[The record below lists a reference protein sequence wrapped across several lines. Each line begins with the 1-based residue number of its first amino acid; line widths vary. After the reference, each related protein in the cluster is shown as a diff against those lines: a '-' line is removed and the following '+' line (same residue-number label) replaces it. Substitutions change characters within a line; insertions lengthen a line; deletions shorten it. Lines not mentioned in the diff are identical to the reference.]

1 MQLSDFIGFF
11 SIGLTYGATGT
22 AVFAGPD
29 VLVKA
34 CVGRE
39 LAHIWAGFYCC
50 VSKQNRRLVKAAGA
64 EE

>member
-1 MQLSDFIGFF
+1 MQLSDFMGFF

-22 AVFAGPD
+22 AVLAGPD

-34 CVGRE
+34 CAGRGW
-39 LAHIWAGFYCC
+39 AHIWAGFYCY
-50 VSKQNRRLVKAAGA
+50 VSKQNRRLAKAAGA

>member
-1 MQLSDFIGFF
+1 MQGQLADLMGFF

-34 CVGRE
+34 SVGRE
-39 LAHIWAGFYCC
+39 LTHI
-50 VSKQNRRLVKAAGA
+50 
-64 EE
+64 